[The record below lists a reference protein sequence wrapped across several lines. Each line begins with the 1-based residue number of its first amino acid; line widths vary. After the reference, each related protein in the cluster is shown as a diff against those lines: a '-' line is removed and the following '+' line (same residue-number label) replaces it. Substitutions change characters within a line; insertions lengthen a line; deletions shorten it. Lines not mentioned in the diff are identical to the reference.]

1 MNRIIARH
9 QFTDGR
15 GPVIL
20 YQIENEYDGSD
31 ATYMEELKAA
41 ARRDGITVSLFHNDK
56 GRNLRWSAGLGGAG
70 DLRDRHLSGGLR
82 LQPHIVP
89 RLTDYRFLRDGTT
102 FDPPRPGVGDRPF
115 FWGEFQGGAFD
126 PWGGPGYDRCR
137 ALTGPTFE
145 RMFYVNNI
153 ENQFT
158 AQNLY
163 MIFGGTNWGWQAD
176 PNVVYTSYD
185 YGAAFSE
192 TRRLTEKVPVL
203 KQLGALVA
211 TVKDLRKADDVGEQ
225 PSSNPAIRVW
235 AKANPDTGARF
246 FFVRHAGNGTA
257 AHRRLHHLCD
267 RRPHGARPGQRARL
281 QGPRRRLRP
290 RTRQRL
296 VYSTSEIYTS
306 EHGAGAA
313 ARPRR
318 RARRDGA
325 RLRAPPARAGA
336 GG

>member
-1 MNRIIARH
+1 
-9 QFTDGR
+9 
-15 GPVIL
+15 
-20 YQIENEYDGSD
+20 
-31 ATYMEELKAA
+31 
-41 ARRDGITVSLFHNDK
+41 
-56 GRNLRWSAGLGGAG
+56 
-70 DLRDRHLSGGLR
+70 
-82 LQPHIVP
+82 
-89 RLTDYRFLRDGTT
+89 
-102 FDPPRPGVGDRPF
+102 
-115 FWGEFQGGAFD
+115 
-126 PWGGPGYDRCR
+126 
-137 ALTGPTFE
+137 
-145 RMFYVNNI
+145 MFYVNNI

-163 MIFGGTNWGWQAD
+163 MTYGGTNWGWQAD

-235 AKANPDTGARF
+235 EKANPDTGARF

-257 AHRRLHHLCD
+257 ATDDTTTFAIGDHTVPVPRE
-267 RRPHGARPGQRARL
+267 RARL
-281 QGPRRRLRP
+281 QGARRRLRP
-290 RTRQRL
+290 GPRPARL
-296 VYSTSEIYTS
+296 LDVRDLRVRAR
-306 EHGAGAA
+306 GRAA

-318 RARRDGA
+318 RERRDGA

-336 GG
+336 GGRRRRELGRRASCA